1 MAGESKQIYQLT
13 SGTFNGSSLVP
24 FEVPNTDPSSSAEKP
39 YITRKTTG
47 DEVSEF
53 VAKTQEF
60 ETDLQTEEKTIIGA
74 INELKEG
81 GGGNADKVELTQAEY
96 DELSE
101 EEKHNGKLYFITDG
115 QAGGGASIDD
125 NIISTDTTWSSEKI
139 NDELVERDNSITDRN
154 NALFHSATLENTDLD
169 TLRTSDKFGIYWCST
184 GNTHIPQPWGILEV
198 FGSGGVINQRFTA
211 HGGQKVWYREFINNA
226 WIDWVLQTN
235 ERTDTSVVR
244 YSGVST
250 SVPLPQVSRSGN
262 VVIVHFVQQ
271 YPSGTYSNLF
281 TISPKPSSDQHA
293 YANLA
298 GTNTLIRV
306 NTGGTIAF
314 NNSVTTNGG
323 YLIGQLVY
331 ITNE

>member
-1 MAGESKQIYQLT
+1 MAGENKQIYQLT
-13 SGTFNGSSLVP
+13 TGEFTGESLVP
-24 FEVPNTDPSSSAEKP
+24 FEVPNPDPTTVDEKP
-39 YITRKTTG
+39 KVTRKGSG
-47 DEVSEF
+47 DAIAEF
-53 VAKTQEF
+53 VAKVQEF
-60 ETDLQTEEKTIIGA
+60 QTDLETDSKTLIGA
-74 INELKEG
+74 INEVNDG
-81 GGGNADKVELTQAEY
+81 
-96 DELSE
+96 LS
-101 EEKHNGKLYFITDG
+101 
-115 QAGGGASIDD
+115 
-125 NIISTDTTWSSEKI
+125 
-139 NDELVERDNSITDRN
+139 DRN
-154 NALFHSATLENTDLD
+154 NALFHSATLENTDFD

-184 GNTHIPQPWGILEV
+184 GNTHAPQPWGILEV

-250 SVPLPQVSRSGN
+250 NVPLPQVSRSGN

-293 YANLA
+293 YVNLA